1 MEEKR
6 KKEGAGGEGG
16 SKKRSFERGL
26 ANIYKLLFELTL
38 LSGFRPLP
46 IYYFFCSKDKH
57 RVLDD
62 GSHRRIRGAKETL
75 EGGKEQE
82 PARSRKQRKHK
93 ILPLEADPDS
103 KDKSRMTCFVVHS
116 S

>member
-1 MEEKR
+1 MEKR
-6 KKEGAGGEGG
+6 KGG
-16 SKKRSFERGL
+16 SRKRGREQKRSFERGL

-46 IYYFFCSKDKH
+46 IYYSFCSKQH
-57 RVLDD
+57 RVSTM
-62 GSHRRIRGAKETL
+62 GHIEESGEPKTL

-103 KDKSRMTCFVVHS
+103 KAKSHMTCFVVHAS
-116 S
+116 